1 MSEGLWLGIETS
13 GRGGG
18 VALVRDGGV
27 VVEHLLPVVA
37 DTSEKVLPAVRDAM
51 ESADASPG
59 DLEGIGVSM
68 GPGSY
73 TGLRIGVATALG
85 LSRGWGVGVA
95 GVPTLEVLAA
105 GTGLR
110 GTVLTAVEARR
121 GEVFASAYRV
131 APGPRP
137 EELFPAAAYTAGA
150 VREWAER
157 ARPAAAVGTG
167 RRQLGELGGVWV
179 RAILDSP
186 RPAAVA
192 ALARDRAG
200 RGGFDD
206 HLEPLYLRGFMGR
219 ALSEV
224 RPRV

>member
-1 MSEGLWLGIETS
+1 M
-13 GRGGG
+13 
-18 VALVRDGGV
+18 ALVRDGAV

-59 DLEGIGVSM
+59 DLEGIGVSL

-73 TGLRIGVATALG
+73 TGLRIGAATALG
-85 LSRGWGVGVA
+85 LSRGWGVGVS

-110 GTVLTAVEARR
+110 CTVLTAVEARR

-131 APGPRP
+131 APGPRL
-137 EELFPAAAYTAGA
+137 EAIFPAAAYTAGA
-150 VREWAER
+150 VRSWAER
-157 ARPAAAVGTG
+157 ARPSAAVGTG
-167 RRQLGELGGVWV
+167 RHQLGELGDIWV
-179 RAILDSP
+179 SGIFDSP
-186 RPAAVA
+186 RPAVVA

-200 RGGFDD
+200 RHGFDD
-206 HLEPLYLRGFMGR
+206 RLEPLYLRGFMGR
-219 ALSEV
+219 ALEEV
-224 RPRV
+224 RPHA